1 MFDTETMAELYV
13 KQGLAKKALDMYQRL
28 VLEAEDEITRARRRQ
43 RIGELE
49 QIVAAAT
56 AARASAS
63 ASPASQSTEAGDR
76 APAFTPPPPE
86 TLARPEPKALPLP
99 GVRAEW
105 DRRHTTI
112 TWRLPADTVAPALD
126 LLLLMRT
133 PAGII
138 TERRTLPLTTAEG
151 RTALPVPDLYAVRVA
166 AGRLEGERFIPMVR
180 VAIDP

>member
-1 MFDTETMAELYV
+1 
-13 KQGLAKKALDMYQRL
+13 LALQ
-28 VLEAEDEITRARRRQ
+28 AEDEITRARRRQ

-56 AARASAS
+56 AAKMSAS
-63 ASPASQSTEAGDR
+63 ALPVSERTPSGER
-76 APAFTPPPPE
+76 APAVTPPPPE
-86 TLARPEPKALPLP
+86 TLAQPTPKPLPLP

-138 TERRTLPLTTAEG
+138 TERRTLPLTTVEG
-151 RTALPVPDLYAVRVA
+151 RTLLPVPDLYAVRVA
-166 AGRLEGERFIPMVR
+166 AGRLDGERFVPIVR